1 MRDSFAD
8 IATLAEVDLAA
19 QPKAY
24 TEAMRHAYW
33 EDKDLSAAMAI
44 AWAGI
49 SRLLALAH
57 KSAPEQAYELRSQ
70 AKALSYD
77 LASFTWAGWD
87 EPGIVITPPEARA
100 GCAAARANL
109 TMAKE
114 LEKGELPRARAHWLL
129 GAHELAAGR
138 PDDARTNFEMAVTL
152 AKAAGSEGASEA
164 KLARAFVVLTDL
176 AASAATEAE
185 LEAALKELQ
194 ADPDGAALVD
204 QVKTARVAL
213 DIAS

>member
-1 MRDSFAD
+1 MRDSFVD
-8 IATLAEVDLAA
+8 IAALAEVDLAV

-24 TEAMRHAYW
+24 SEAMRHAYW

-49 SRLLALAH
+49 SRLLAAAH
-57 KSAPEQAYELRSQ
+57 VSEAALAYEFRSQ

-100 GCAAARANL
+100 GAAAARANL
-109 TMAKE
+109 RLAAE
-114 LEKGELPRARAHWLL
+114 LDKGDLPRARAHWMV

-138 PDDARTNFEMAVTL
+138 PEDARTDFE
-152 AKAAGSEGASEA
+152 AAGVLADAAGPEGASEA
-164 KLARAFVVLTDL
+164 KLARAFAALADL
-176 AASAATEAE
+176 SAGAGAE
-185 LEAALKELQ
+185 SDVEAALEALR
-194 ADPDGAALVD
+194 ADPDGAVLVR
-204 QVKTARVAL
+204 QVETARSAL
-213 DIAS
+213 DT

>member
-8 IATLAEVDLAA
+8 IAALAEVDLSAE
-19 QPKAY
+19 PKAY
-24 TEAMRHAYW
+24 SEAMRHAYW

-49 SRLLALAH
+49 SRMLAQAH
-57 KSAPEQAYELRSQ
+57 SSPPEQAHELRSQ

-109 TMAKE
+109 ALANE
-114 LEKGELPRARAHWLL
+114 LEKGALPRSRAHWIL

-138 PDDARTNFEMAVTL
+138 PDDARSNFDAAMTL
-152 AKAAGSEGASEA
+152 AQAAGAEGVAEA
-164 KLARAFVVLTDL
+164 KLARAFAVLADRATGT
-176 AASAATEAE
+176 ASEAE
-185 LEAALKELQ
+185 LDAALADLR
-194 ADPDGAALVD
+194 ADPDGGVLVE
-204 QVKTARVAL
+204 QVRTARTAL
-213 DIAS
+213 DIAP

>member
-8 IATLAEVDLAA
+8 IAALAEVDLTA
-19 QPKAY
+19 QPEAY
-24 TEAMRHAYW
+24 SEAMRHAYW

-57 KSAPEQAYELRSQ
+57 ASAPARAYELRSQ

-109 TMAKE
+109 AFAKE
-114 LEKGELPRARAHWLL
+114 LEQGELPRARAHWIL

-138 PDDARTNFEMAVTL
+138 PDDARANFETAATL
-152 AKAAGSEGASEA
+152 ARAAGAEGASEA
-164 KLARAFVVLTDL
+164 KLSRAFLVLADL
-176 AASAATEAE
+176 AAGRATETE
-185 LEAALKELQ
+185 LSATLDELR
-194 ADPDGAALVD
+194 ADPDGAALVE
-204 QVKTARVAL
+204 QVKTARAAL

>member
-1 MRDSFAD
+1 MRDSYAD
-8 IATLAEVDLAA
+8 IAALAEVDLAA

-49 SRLLALAH
+49 SRLLAMAH
-57 KSAPEQAYELRSQ
+57 GADAEQAYELRSQ

-100 GCAAARANL
+100 GYAAARANL
-109 TMAKE
+109 ALANE
-114 LEKGELPRARAHWLL
+114 LKKGDLPRSRAHWIL

-138 PDDARTNFEMAVTL
+138 PEDARVNFETAVIL
-152 AKAAGSEGASEA
+152 AQAAGSEGASEV
-164 KLARAFVVLTDL
+164 KLASAFVALADL
-176 AASAATEAE
+176 AAGVGS
-185 LEAALKELQ
+185 EAAMGAALETLG
-194 ADPDGAALVD
+194 ADPDGAALVE
-204 QVKTARVAL
+204 QVRTARAAL

>member
-8 IATLAEVDLAA
+8 IAALAEVDLAA

-24 TEAMRHAYW
+24 TEAMRRAYW

-176 AASAATEAE
+176 AASAGTEAE

-194 ADPDGAALVD
+194 ADPDGAALVE

-213 DIAS
+213 DITS

>member
-8 IATLAEVDLAA
+8 IAALAEVDLAA

-24 TEAMRHAYW
+24 SEAMRHAYW

-49 SRLLALAH
+49 SRLLAQAH
-57 KSAPEQAYELRSQ
+57 GSTPEQAYELRSQ

-109 TMAKE
+109 AFAKE
-114 LEKGELPRARAHWLL
+114 LEKGELPRARAHWIL

-138 PDDARTNFEMAVTL
+138 PEEARANFDTAVTL
-152 AKAAGSEGASEA
+152 ARAAGAEGASEA
-164 KLARAFVVLTDL
+164 KLARAFVALADL
-176 AASAATEAE
+176 DAGASTEAE
-185 LEAALKELQ
+185 LAATLDELR
-194 ADPDGAALVD
+194 ADPDGAALVE
-204 QVKTARVAL
+204 QVNTARAVL

>member
-57 KSAPEQAYELRSQ
+57 AAEPAQAYELRSQ

-109 TMAKE
+109 ALASE
-114 LEKGELPRARAHWLL
+114 LDKGDLPRARAHWIL

-138 PDDARTNFEMAVTL
+138 PDDARTNFEAAAAL
-152 AKAAGSEGASEA
+152 ADTAGAEGTSEA
-164 KLARAFVVLTDL
+164 KLARAFIVLTDRSTG
-176 AASAATEAE
+176 AASEGA
-185 LEAALKELQ
+185 LDAALADLQ
-194 ADPDGAALVD
+194 ADPDGAALVT
-204 QVKTARVAL
+204 QVKTARMAL
-213 DIAS
+213 DIAP

>member
-8 IATLAEVDLAA
+8 IAALAEVDLTA

-24 TEAMRHAYW
+24 QDAMRHAYW

-57 KSAPEQAYELRSQ
+57 ASAPEQAHELRSQ
-70 AKALSYD
+70 AKALSHD
-77 LASFTWAGWD
+77 LASFTWPGWD

-100 GCAAARANL
+100 GCAAARANRAL
-109 TMAKE
+109 AKE
-114 LEKGELPRARAHWLL
+114 LEQGELPRARAHWIL

-138 PDDARTNFEMAVTL
+138 PDDARANFET
-152 AKAAGSEGASEA
+152 AAT
-164 KLARAFVVLTDL
+164 LARAAAAATNER
-176 AASAATEAE
+176 ASADMKPLRT
-185 LEAALKELQ
+185 
-194 ADPDGAALVD
+194 PSGS
-204 QVKTARVAL
+204 TRR
-213 DIAS
+213 ASA

>member
-8 IATLAEVDLAA
+8 IAALAEVDLAA
-19 QPKAY
+19 KPKAY
-24 TEAMRHAYW
+24 SEAMRHAYR

-57 KSAPEQAYELRSQ
+57 ASDPDQAYEFRSQ

-109 TMAKE
+109 ELAKE
-114 LEKGELPRARAHWLL
+114 LEKGELPRARAHWIL

-138 PDDARTNFEMAVTL
+138 PEEARADFESAVTL
-152 AKAAGSEGASEA
+152 ARAAGAQGASEA
-164 KLARAFVVLTDL
+164 KLARAFVALTDL
-176 AASAATEAE
+176 SAGASTEAE
-185 LEAALKELQ
+185 LAATLEELR
-194 ADPDGAALVD
+194 ADPDGAALVE
-204 QVKTARVAL
+204 QVNTARAAL

>member
-8 IATLAEVDLAA
+8 IAALAEVDLAA
-19 QPKAY
+19 EPKAY
-24 TEAMRHAYW
+24 SEAMRHAYW

-49 SRLLALAH
+49 SRFLATAH
-57 KSAPEQAYELRSQ
+57 RAGPAEAFELRSQ

-109 TMAKE
+109 ALATE
-114 LEKGELPRARAHWLL
+114 LETGELPRSRAHWIL

-138 PDDARTNFEMAVTL
+138 PDDAREDFQAAVAL
-152 AKAAGSEGASEA
+152 AEAAGDVGTSEA
-164 KLARAFVVLTDL
+164 RLARAFVALADL
-176 AASAATEAE
+176 AAGTGSDGD
-185 LEAALKELQ
+185 LEAALADLR
-194 ADPDGAALVD
+194 ADPDGAALVE
-204 QVKTARVAL
+204 QVKTARSAL
-213 DIAS
+213 DI

>member
-8 IATLAEVDLAA
+8 IAALAEVDLAA

-24 TEAMRHAYW
+24 SEAMRHAYW

-49 SRLLALAH
+49 SRLLARAH
-57 KSAPEQAYELRSQ
+57 RSEPDQAYELRSQ

-109 TMAKE
+109 AFATE
-114 LEKGELPRARAHWLL
+114 LEKGELPRARAHWIL

-138 PDDARTNFEMAVTL
+138 PDDAHASFETAATL
-152 AKAAGSEGASEA
+152 ARAAGAEGASEA
-164 KLARAFVVLTDL
+164 KLAKAFVVLTDL
-176 AASAATEAE
+176 STGRATEAD
-185 LEAALKELQ
+185 LSAALEELR
-194 ADPDGAALVD
+194 ADPDGAVLVE
-204 QVKTARVAL
+204 QVNTARAAL
-213 DIAS
+213 DIGP

>member
-1 MRDSFAD
+1 MRDSYAD
-8 IATLAEVDLAA
+8 IAALAEVDLAA
-19 QPKAY
+19 KPKAY
-24 TEAMRHAYW
+24 SEAMRHAYW
-33 EDKDLSAAMAI
+33 DDKDLSAAMAI

-57 KSAPEQAYELRSQ
+57 ASDPEQAYELRSQ

-109 TMAKE
+109 ELAKE
-114 LEKGELPRARAHWLL
+114 LEKAELTRSRAHWIL

-138 PDDARTNFEMAVTL
+138 PDDARTNFEAAATL

-164 KLARAFVVLTDL
+164 KLSRAFVVLSDL
-176 AASAATEAE
+176 AAGAATAADLSAALDE
-185 LEAALKELQ
+185 LR
-194 ADPDGAALVD
+194 ADPDGAVLVERVRTAQTALAI
-204 QVKTARVAL
+204 T
-213 DIAS
+213 S

>member
-8 IATLAEVDLAA
+8 IAALAEVDLAA

-24 TEAMRHAYW
+24 TEAMRRAYW

-70 AKALSYD
+70 AKVLSYD

>member
-8 IATLAEVDLAA
+8 IAALAEVDLSAK
-19 QPKAY
+19 PKAY
-24 TEAMRHAYW
+24 SDAMRHAYW

-49 SRLLALAH
+49 SRLLAQAH
-57 KSAPEQAYELRSQ
+57 GSTPEQAYELRSQ

-109 TMAKE
+109 ALATE
-114 LEKGELPRARAHWLL
+114 LEKGDLPRSRAHWIL

-138 PDDARTNFEMAVTL
+138 PEDARASFEAAASL
-152 AKAAGSEGASEA
+152 ADAAGSEGSSEA
-164 KLARAFVVLTDL
+164 KLARAFIVLTDRSTGAASEADLDAAL
-176 AASAATEAE
+176 AA
-185 LEAALKELQ
+185 LR
-194 ADPDGAALVD
+194 ADPDGAVLVE
-204 QVKTARVAL
+204 QVRTARAAL
-213 DIAS
+213 DIAA

>member
-8 IATLAEVDLAA
+8 IAALAEVDLAA
-19 QPKAY
+19 QPTAY
-24 TEAMRHAYW
+24 SEAMRHAYY

-49 SRLLALAH
+49 SRLLAMAH
-57 KSAPEQAYELRSQ
+57 DASPERAHELRSQ

-109 TMAKE
+109 ALATE
-114 LEKGELPRARAHWLL
+114 LEKGELPRSRAHWIL

-138 PDDARTNFEMAVTL
+138 PEDARADFEAAV
-152 AKAAGSEGASEA
+152 A
-164 KLARAFVVLTDL
+164 LARAAGDVGLAEARLSRAFVAL
-176 AASAATEAE
+176 ADMAAGTGSEHE
-185 LEAALKELQ
+185 LEAALSELR
-194 ADPDGAALVD
+194 ADPDGAALVE
-204 QVKTARVAL
+204 QVKTARSAL
-213 DIAS
+213 AIGT

>member
-1 MRDSFAD
+1 MRDSYAD
-8 IATLAEVDLAA
+8 IAALAEVDLAS

-24 TEAMRHAYW
+24 SEAMRHAYW
-33 EDKDLSAAMAI
+33 DDKDLSAAMAI

-49 SRLLALAH
+49 SRLLAMAH
-57 KSAPEQAYELRSQ
+57 GADPERAYELRSQ

-109 TMAKE
+109 ALATE
-114 LEKGELPRARAHWLL
+114 LEKGELPRSRAHWIL

-138 PDDARTNFEMAVTL
+138 PEDARTNFEAAAAL
-152 AKAAGSEGASEA
+152 ADAAGTEGLSEA
-164 KLARAFVVLTDL
+164 KLARAFVALARL
-176 AASAATEAE
+176 AAGAATEVE
-185 LEAALKELQ
+185 LESAVSELR
-194 ADPDGAALVD
+194 ADPDGAALVE
-204 QVKTARVAL
+204 QVKTARAAL
-213 DIAS
+213 EIAP

>member
-8 IATLAEVDLAA
+8 IAALAEADLTA
-19 QPKAY
+19 QPRAY
-24 TEAMRHAYW
+24 SDAMRHAYQ

-57 KSAPEQAYELRSQ
+57 VSAPEQAVELRSQ
-70 AKALSYD
+70 AQVLSYD

-109 TMAKE
+109 ALTKE
-114 LEKGELPRARAHWLL
+114 LEKGELTRSRAHWLL

-138 PDDARTNFEMAVTL
+138 PDDARPNFETAATL
-152 AKAAGSEGASEA
+152 ARAAGSEGASEA
-164 KLARAFVVLTDL
+164 KLARAFVALTDL
-176 AASAATEAE
+176 AAGAAAEADLSSALDE
-185 LEAALKELQ
+185 LRR
-194 ADPDGAALVD
+194 DPDGAVLVE
-204 QVKTARVAL
+204 QVKTARAAL
-213 DIAS
+213 DIDP